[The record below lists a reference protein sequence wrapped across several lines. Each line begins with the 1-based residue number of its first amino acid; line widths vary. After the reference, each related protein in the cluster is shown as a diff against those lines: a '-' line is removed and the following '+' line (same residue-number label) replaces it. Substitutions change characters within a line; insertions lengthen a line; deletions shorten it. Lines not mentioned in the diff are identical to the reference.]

1 MRSLFYY
8 NWQIRD
14 EWFQVLEKIPA
25 IELLRD
31 RHAGVGSIFKTIF
44 HIIDVEYSWIR
55 VVKNESDITFQFEDY
70 NDLKLLRILS
80 EKIRAEIKEF
90 IDNWSNEMEFETVT
104 PSWMNKTF
112 FKGEILRHILVHEI
126 HHIGQLSI
134 WSKELGIT
142 VVSSNFIGRELME
155 GINFSRKSES

>member
-1 MRSLFYY
+1 MRTLFNY

-14 EWFQVLEKIPA
+14 EWFQVFEQIPA
-25 IELLRD
+25 IELSRD
-31 RHAGVGSIFKTIF
+31 RNAGVGSILKTIF

-55 VVKNESDITFQFEDY
+55 VIKNESDITFQFEDY
-70 NDLKLLRILS
+70 NDLKSLRILS

-90 IDNWSNEMEFETVT
+90 IDNWSNEMEYETVT
-104 PSWMNKTF
+104 PPWMDKTF
-112 FKGEILRHILVHEI
+112 YKGEILRHILVHEI
-126 HHIGQLSI
+126 HHIGQISI

-155 GINFSRKSES
+155 RH

>member
-1 MRSLFYY
+1 MRTLFYY

-14 EWFQVLEKIPA
+14 EWFHVLEQIPE
-25 IELLRD
+25 IELLKD
-31 RHAGVGSIFKTIF
+31 RHAGVGSILKTFF

-55 VVKNESDITFQFEDY
+55 VIKNESDIVFQFEDY
-70 NDLKLLRILS
+70 NDLKSLRILS

-90 IDNWSNEMEFETVT
+90 IDNWSNEMECEAVA
-104 PSWMNKTF
+104 PSWMDKTF
-112 FKGEILRHILVHEI
+112 YKGEILRHILVHEI

-155 GINFSRKSES
+155 RH